1 MSSGNPQESAVN
13 VKPSIAVGRALSLL
27 DAFLDAGHTM
37 SLTELAQLTS
47 LPKSTAFRILGQ
59 LTASGH
65 VIRNGNQYR
74 LGIKMFELG
83 NHFVHSRPTGLKEV
97 AAPLLGDLFL
107 HVGATVGLS
116 VLESW
121 DVILIDQITSSRSRI
136 VTPVVGGRAP
146 ALSTASGKALVAFLD
161 TENRE
166 RAVAHH
172 VRQEPCSSRTVRHA
186 GRLRSQL
193 AEVREN
199 GHSWACDEFSMG
211 MSAVASPVLVN
222 GRPIA
227 AVSVSAATGRFDRAK
242 AAAAVLRT
250 SRLIATQ
257 FIRARELAQDYS
269 TSELQWDI
277 EDEFD
282 RVS

>member
-107 HVGATVGLS
+107 HVGATVDCPSSNRG
-116 VLESW
+116 
-121 DVILIDQITSSRSRI
+121 TSSSSTRSR
-136 VTPVVGGRAP
+136 VHAAG
-146 ALSTASGKALVAFLD
+146 
-161 TENRE
+161 
-166 RAVAHH
+166 
-172 VRQEPCSSRTVRHA
+172 SSRPSSEA
-186 GRLRSQL
+186 G
-193 AEVREN
+193 
-199 GHSWACDEFSMG
+199 
-211 MSAVASPVLVN
+211 P
-222 GRPIA
+222 RP
-227 AVSVSAATGRFDRAK
+227 
-242 AAAAVLRT
+242 
-250 SRLIATQ
+250 
-257 FIRARELAQDYS
+257 
-269 TSELQWDI
+269 
-277 EDEFD
+277 
-282 RVS
+282 

>member
-1 MSSGNPQESAVN
+1 MTPTEPQTSQVN

-37 SLTELAQLTS
+37 SLTELAQRTS

-136 VTPVVGGRAP
+136 ATPVVGGRAP
-146 ALSTASGKALVAFLD
+146 ALSTASGKAISAFLD
-161 TENRE
+161 AESRD

-172 VRQEPCSSRTVRHA
+172 VQQVRSSSHTVKHA
-186 GRLRSQL
+186 GRLRAQL
-193 AEVREN
+193 EEVRQT
-199 GHSWACDEFSMG
+199 GHASACDEFSVG

-227 AVSVSAATGRFDRAK
+227 AVSVSAATSRLDRTK
-242 AAAAVLRT
+242 VEAAVLRT

-257 FIRARELAQDYS
+257 FIRARELAHDYAGDD
-269 TSELQWDI
+269 LQWDI